1 MYPEKKIQEILH
13 ENLDKTAKKGAAIFF
28 LLDADIQ
35 RPKYFVTSLYGRNSG
50 NKIESMT
57 FPGTKIRTE
66 TSLDF
71 NL

>member
-1 MYPEKKIQEILH
+1 MH
-13 ENLDKTAKKGAAIFF
+13 ENLDKTARKKGAAQLFF

-35 RPKYFVTSLYGRNSG
+35 RPKYFVTSLYGRSSG

-57 FPGTKIRTE
+57 FPGTKIRTD